1 MKIVFIIMRFGKD
14 GLATNIRELTQGMV
28 ERGHEMH
35 IITSGFKIK
44 ETTDNSFF
52 DALKAQFEALGVT
65 VHYFKEP
72 YGNTFKK
79 AVLSLTSLF
88 NITRALQR
96 IDADVIH
103 CHSPNLTFIP
113 WLMGKKFT
121 STVHAD
127 TITPNARYKHPTLL
141 IAVSEG
147 SKEFTKRVMGSPEE
161 SIRMVYHGISER
173 FSEKESK
180 EALEKLKTQYNI
192 PTHKLIV
199 GVVGRITPQKGTD
212 VLVEAIGKYLPK
224 TLIDQLHI
232 VIVGDY
238 QSKGQEKWLAD
249 LLDENQLTEKISV
262 LGFRDPKPYYQL
274 FDVFVLPSRSDT
286 FGLVAVEAMMSGCC
300 TIRSNSNGAYD
311 QIDHGENG
319 LIFPMDDAV
328 QLAAYLE
335 QVLTDESLREK
346 LAENGKQ
353 KALAN
358 FTTTKMVDNTITV
371 YQELTKSKL

>member
-1 MKIVFIIMRFGKD
+1 MKIVYIVMRFGKD

-28 ERGHEMH
+28 ECGHEMH

-44 ETTDNSFF
+44 EEKDTTFF
-52 DALKAQFEALGVT
+52 DELKAQFNVLGVT
-65 VHYFKEP
+65 LHYFKEP
-72 YGNTFKK
+72 YGNPLKK
-79 AVLSLTSLF
+79 GISSLTSLF
-88 NITRALQR
+88 KISSLLHQIN
-96 IDADVIH
+96 ADVIH

-127 TITPNARYKHPTLL
+127 TIKPNARYKHPTLL

-147 SKEFTKRVMGSPEE
+147 SKTFTKSVMGSPEN

-173 FSEKESK
+173 FAIQEPKEN
-180 EALEKLKTQYNI
+180 LEELKAQHNI
-192 PTHKLIV
+192 PNNKLII

-212 VLVEAIGKYLPK
+212 VLVQAIGEYLPK

-238 QSKGQEKWLAD
+238 QTKGQEKWLAD
-249 LLDENQLTEKISV
+249 LLNENQLTEKMSV

-311 QIDHGENG
+311 QIDQGENG
-319 LIFPMDDAV
+319 LIFPMDDAAK
-328 QLAAYLE
+328 LATYLE
-335 QVLTDESLREK
+335 QVLTDNSLRER
-346 LAENGKQ
+346 LAKNGKQ
-353 KALAN
+353 KALAT
-358 FTTTKMVDNTITV
+358 FTTTKMVDNTLKV
-371 YQELTKSKL
+371 YQELIDFRR

>member
-1 MKIVFIIMRFGKD
+1 MRIVFIVMRFGKD
-14 GLATNIRELTQGMV
+14 GLATNIRELVQGMV
-28 ERGHEMH
+28 ARGHELH
-35 IITSGFKIK
+35 IITSGYKIK
-44 ETTDNSFF
+44 ETTDTTFF
-52 DALKAQFEALGVT
+52 DDLKTQFDTLGVT

-72 YGNTFKK
+72 NGNLLKK
-79 AVLSLTSLF
+79 GIISLTSLF
-88 NITRALQR
+88 KISNLLIKLN
-96 IDADVIH
+96 ADVIH
-103 CHSPNLTFIP
+103 CHSPNLTFLP
-113 WLMGKKFT
+113 WLMGKKFI

-127 TITPNARYKHPTLL
+127 TIVPNARYKHPTLL

-147 SKEFTKRVMGSPEE
+147 SKEFTQRVMNSPEH

-173 FSEKESK
+173 FSQEELN
-180 EALEKLKTQYNI
+180 EDLENLKKINNI
-192 PTHKLIV
+192 PADKLII

-212 VLVEAIGKYLPK
+212 VLIEAIGKHL
-224 TLIDQLHI
+224 TTSLIDQLHI

-249 LLDENQLTEKISV
+249 LLRENNLTEKISV

-319 LIFPMDDAV
+319 LIFPMDDAPK
-328 QLAAYLE
+328 LAEHLK
-335 QVLTDESLREK
+335 QVLTDISYREQ
-346 LAENGKQ
+346 LAKNGKQ

-358 FTTTKMVDNTITV
+358 FTTNKMIDNTLKV
-371 YQELTKSKL
+371 YQELIDL

>member
-1 MKIVFIIMRFGKD
+1 MRFGKD
-14 GLATNIRELTQGMV
+14 GLATNIRELVQGMV
-28 ERGHEMH
+28 ARGHELH
-35 IITSGFKIK
+35 IITSGYKIK
-44 ETTDNSFF
+44 ETTDTTFF
-52 DALKAQFEALGVT
+52 DDLKMQFDTLGVT

-72 YGNTFKK
+72 NGNLLKK
-79 AVLSLTSLF
+79 GMISLTSLIKIS
-88 NITRALQR
+88 NLLIKLN
-96 IDADVIH
+96 ADVIH
-103 CHSPNLTFIP
+103 CHSPNLTFLP
-113 WLMGKKFT
+113 WLMGKKFI

-127 TITPNARYKHPTLL
+127 TIVPNARYKHPTLL

-147 SKEFTKRVMGSPEE
+147 SKEFTQRVMNSPEH

-173 FSEKESK
+173 FSQKELN
-180 EALEKLKTQYNI
+180 EDLENLKKINNI
-192 PTHKLIV
+192 PADKLII

-212 VLVEAIGKYLPK
+212 VLIEAIGKHL
-224 TLIDQLHI
+224 TTSLIDQLHI

-238 QSKGQEKWLAD
+238 QSNGQEKWLAD
-249 LLDENQLTEKISV
+249 LLRENNLTEKISV

-319 LIFPMDDAV
+319 LIFPMDDAPK
-328 QLAAYLE
+328 LAEHLK
-335 QVLTDESLREK
+335 QVLTDISFREQ
-346 LAENGKQ
+346 LAKNGKQ

-358 FTTTKMVDNTITV
+358 FTTNKMIDNTLKV
-371 YQELTKSKL
+371 YQELIDL

>member
-14 GLATNIRELTQGMV
+14 GLATNIRDLTQGMV
-28 ERGHEMH
+28 ERGHELH
-35 IITSGFKIK
+35 IITSGYKIK
-44 ETTDNSFF
+44 ENNDTSFF
-52 DALKAQFEALGVT
+52 DDLKAQFDSLGVT
-65 VHYFKEP
+65 MHYFAEP
-72 YGNTFKK
+72 RGNAIKK
-79 AVLSLTSLF
+79 GLLSVNSLF
-88 NITRALQR
+88 R
-96 IDADVIH
+96 ISRLLIQIKADIIH

-113 WLMGKKFT
+113 WLLGKKFI

-147 SKEFTKRVMGSPEE
+147 SKEFTKRVMGSPEK

-173 FSEKESK
+173 YAIKESQ
-180 EALEKLKTQYNI
+180 EDIEKLKVAHAI
-192 PTHKLIV
+192 PSDKLII

-212 VLVEAIGKYLPK
+212 VLIHAIGKYLPK
-224 TLIDQLHI
+224 DLVAQVHI

-238 QSKGQEKWLAD
+238 QSKEQEKWLAN
-249 LLDENQLTEKISV
+249 LLQENDLTEKISV

-311 QIDHGENG
+311 QIDSGENG
-319 LIFPMDDAV
+319 LIFPMDDSKM
-328 QLAAYLE
+328 LAEHLE
-335 QVLTDESLREK
+335 KVLTDDVLRLK
-346 LAENGKQ
+346 LAKKGKE
-353 KALAN
+353 KALAT
-358 FTTTKMVDNTITV
+358 FTTTKMIDHTLMV
-371 YQELTKSKL
+371 YKELSNS